1 MDSWRTCINVLCKYT
16 EHTRNTL
23 GEFADLYALL
33 DMLPIIIN
41 AIECIVPRLHV
52 YDLHKIQTL
61 LPPMLGSIS
70 DANLALPD
78 ECISRRNDIIAV
90 LAEMNIDV
98 PRTADDVCTH
108 LISRI
113 SAMLADYTRMV
124 IIHAT
129 NAVMGDIAS
138 ASSELTTR
146 DNTIDTDIDA
156 ADDMLS
162 GEPLVAEVQRF
173 MTMAHEYSYFAAM
186 DDDAYVVFATA
197 MIAAANYVLA
207 PDACYNTTSATINRL
222 RDIHCPAD
230 TMPAYVSARST
241 DWCANARCVAD
252 LMARQLATNHYLYV
266 MSNPYL
272 ANKRH
277 CGESRYTG
285 RRPRGYTQ
293 C

>member
-1 MDSWRTCINVLCKYT
+1 
-16 EHTRNTL
+16 
-23 GEFADLYALL
+23 
-33 DMLPIIIN
+33 
-41 AIECIVPRLHV
+41 
-52 YDLHKIQTL
+52 
-61 LPPMLGSIS
+61 MLGSIS
-70 DANLALPD
+70 DANLASPV

-90 LAEMNIDV
+90 LAEMNIDA

-124 IIHAT
+124 IIRAT
-129 NAVMGDIAS
+129 NAVMADIAS
-138 ASSELTTR
+138 ASGELTTG
-146 DNTIDTDIDA
+146 DNTTGIDA
-156 ADDMLS
+156 PDDMLS
-162 GEPLVAEVQRF
+162 GEPLVAEVRQF
-173 MTMAHEYSYFAAM
+173 MIMAQEYSYFVAM
-186 DDDAYVVFATA
+186 DDDAYIVFATA

-207 PDACYNTTSATINRL
+207 PDACYNTTSAAINRL

-230 TMPAYVSARST
+230 TMPAYVSARSP
-241 DWCANARCVAD
+241 DWCATARCVAG
-252 LMARQLATNHYLYV
+252 LMAQQLDTNHYLYV

-277 CGESRYTG
+277 CGESRYT

>member
-1 MDSWRTCINVLCKYT
+1 MDSWRACINVLCKYT

-23 GEFADLYALL
+23 GEFTDLYALL

-41 AIECIVPRLHV
+41 AIECLVPRLHIH
-52 YDLHKIQTL
+52 DLHKIQTL

-70 DANLALPD
+70 DANLASPN

-90 LAEMNIDV
+90 LAEMNIDA

-124 IIHAT
+124 IIRAT
-129 NAVMGDIAS
+129 NAVMADIAS
-138 ASSELTTR
+138 ASGELTTG
-146 DNTIDTDIDA
+146 DNTIAGIDA
-156 ADDMLS
+156 PDDMLS
-162 GEPLVAEVQRF
+162 GEPLVAEVRQF
-173 MTMAHEYSYFAAM
+173 MIMAQEYSYFVAM
-186 DDDAYVVFATA
+186 DDDAYIVFATA

-207 PDACYNTTSATINRL
+207 PDACYNTTSAAINRL

-230 TMPAYVSARST
+230 TMPAYVSARSP
-241 DWCANARCVAD
+241 DWCATARCVAG
-252 LMARQLATNHYLYV
+252 LMAQQLDTNHYLYV

-277 CGESRYTG
+277 CGESRYT